1 MVALRYSKT
10 FTWFLAAGILESTWV
25 VMRAPPPW
33 LDSLFLFVF
42 CVLATD
48 LISGLLHIVLDN
60 PRSLDI
66 ALIRVLAAG
75 FQAHHEDPSGIYQM
89 PLYKHLYV
97 MHMPL
102 TIVFFIIL
110 PFHDARMHLTFLSM
124 VFALHLMQMAHLW
137 AHLPSEKLPAL
148 VRRLQRAGIL
158 VRGTQHRIHH
168 APPFDKNFC
177 IMTGICN
184 RPLNA
189 AVSRFGA
196 TTHWWMP
203 VFLVAAMSPF
213 ALAWLLTSLRG

>member
-1 MVALRYSKT
+1 
-10 FTWFLAAGILESTWV
+10 
-25 VMRAPPPW
+25 MRAPPPW

-75 FQAHHEDPSGIYQM
+75 FQAHHENPSGIYQM

-124 VFALHLMQMAHLW
+124 VFALHLMQMA
-137 AHLPSEKLPAL
+137 
-148 VRRLQRAGIL
+148 RRLQRAGIL